1 MAINESI
8 YGAQSTWLDT
18 AFYDKFYHNKKVNFG
33 DDTSKLSAGVTKGKL
48 SYTDPIDKTLSY
60 CGLGTEC
67 ALSHVRYFAFSSG
80 NVVLTDS
87 EDRYQTN
94 FLFSEITQS
103 TGTAGEY
110 SQFQLSD
117 LKYNKAWQSN
127 TDSDQWYSKNKNKI
141 LEPYV
146 SIHPKSVV
154 FLIYVVAYKADGTY
168 ITESLSEYVANH
180 TTTYPRISQVFIIPY
195 MNRDLATEQSP
206 VRRTTGMN
214 GSLSSDYR
222 YGFVLGLLDEYK
234 INSQNFSMYS
244 YSLSPIANNIVMG
257 NVMQYQT
264 RERTGAINICY
275 VPENVGSHLKSEYVM
290 VGTNYYMRVYIEYYE
305 GLIEEILKTVA
316 CFGLYF
322 TGNQTTAERGLF
334 TDNNMYIGLLD
345 NNGIGHG
352 DYLRGSDTVNAPQNN
367 YSSMQESGYDYTKE
381 VDKTKYVNNTLFYNT
396 WTSSAFTKMYVLRG
410 SDVSSLANELYTAVS
425 QAPQG
430 EEIERYNQSVFL
442 TQNPIDCIISLK
454 KFPIEIFPTTWTPT
468 TPIKLGSYTCNT
480 SGSPLPY
487 ATEIFNFTFS
497 RAAQNGLKDWF
508 DESFLDFEQYT
519 KVELSIPFCGTVEIP
534 CCYLYDYDTLEVKLI
549 VDFIT
554 GACTAYILSRGITID
569 SVSGECAVNLP
580 VNGVQAANLDAQ
592 IYAAAAN
599 RNKSAFSSGLGLI
612 GGLATMAIGIATGG
626 IAAAVAG
633 GIAAVASGTN
643 MVVQDKKIE
652 YELQHMQLPLK
663 QISAASGAISQSYDM
678 RCKMRITRPKLDPN
692 FDPEVYA
699 DTVGYACLMQG
710 QVKDFT
716 GLTVGEIDLDGVAA
730 PEPVKKMLQ
739 SLFAEGVYL

>member
-1 MAINESI
+1 MAVNENV
-8 YGAQSTWLDT
+8 YGLSGTWYDSDFQQANLPNKNKTACFDSTQ
-18 AFYDKFYHNKKVNFG
+18 
-33 DDTSKLSAGVTKGKL
+33 GVPWSSLGLGVDAGKL
-48 SYTDPIDKTLSY
+48 SWSEPIDKSLSF
-60 CGLGTEC
+60 CGLGRESSFSTVCYYDNSGQIIDTNERT
-67 ALSHVRYFAFSSG
+67 VTNFAFFEKS
-80 NVVLTDS
+80 NDTP
-87 EDRYQTN
+87 T
-94 FLFSEITQS
+94 
-103 TGTAGEY
+103 
-110 SQFQLSD
+110 LSD
-117 LKYNKAWQSN
+117 NTFFN
-127 TDSDQWYSKNKNKI
+127 TDYLDYFTWQTGNTLNRINFNRQLKPLTLVNPKNILLSIFIRATTNNLTNDVDTTLKNYLENYKTTHTLIKDVYLKFWYGNINEIGIRNTLPFKY
-141 LEPYV
+141 L
-146 SIHPKSVV
+146 
-154 FLIYVVAYKADGTY
+154 D
-168 ITESLSEYVANH
+168 
-180 TTTYPRISQVFIIPY
+180 
-195 MNRDLATEQSP
+195 NRRPFMIAI
-206 VRRTTGMN
+206 
-214 GSLSSDYR
+214 
-222 YGFVLGLLDEYK
+222 LDEYDMTSK
-234 INSQNFSMYS
+234 NIKFNAYDIDSPSIFGVI
-244 YSLSPIANNIVMG
+244 SL
-257 NVMQYQT
+257 
-264 RERTGAINICY
+264 
-275 VPENVGSHLKSEYVM
+275 
-290 VGTNYYMRVYIEYYE
+290 TNYIGVNDTTSFRMIYCTPTAKEHIVFRTFNDSVYGYIEYYPE
-305 GLIEEILKTVA
+305 FDEDIIKSVA

-322 TGNQTTAERGLF
+322 TPNDSICQLGALT
-334 TDNNMYIGLLD
+334 NNDMYIGILD
-345 NNGIGHG
+345 KNGIGHG
-352 DYLRGSDTVNAPQNN
+352 EYLRGSQTVNAPQNN
-367 YSSMQESGYDYTKE
+367 YTDMSEAGYDYQKVT
-381 VDKTKYVNNTLFYNT
+381 DDTKYTNNTLFYNT

-410 SDVSSLANELYTAVS
+410 SDVSSLANELYTAVA

-497 RAAQNGLKDWF
+497 RAAQNSLKDWF
-508 DESFLDFEQYT
+508 EESFLDFEQYT
-519 KVELSIPFCGTVEIP
+519 KVELTIPFCGTVEIP

-599 RNKSAFSSGLGLI
+599 RNKSALSSGLGLI
-612 GGLATMAIGIATGG
+612 GGLVTMGIGIATGG
-626 IAAAVAG
+626 VAAIAGGAIAA
-633 GIAAVASGTN
+633 IASGTN

-652 YELQHMQLPLK
+652 YELQHMRLPLK

-699 DTVGYACLMQG
+699 DTVGFACLMQG
-710 QVKDFT
+710 EVKDFT